1 MLSPPTS
8 EDSFDGKPKTIDM
21 ALYSLT
27 RARKAIAKLEARDED
42 HAEAVASAKSANN
55 PSQQPA
61 AAASAV
67 ANLDYRWTNA
77 DTASFD
83 CMHYN
88 GDAALDLLAQRIDL
102 QPDQTILDIGSGFS
116 ATGRYLATRYHA
128 RVIGIE
134 LQQRVHDLAELITR
148 RNVSPDVRDHVAS
161 LCGDIVTIATDS
173 EAQVGERQFD
183 AVVSLLCIMH
193 VAREDRPALFS
204 QAWEYTKPGGWVFV
218 EDFVRREGVEVTDAE
233 EGLLRDVVACPYLPS
248 VAEYVRGLEKAGFVD
263 VLVEDLAEEWRG
275 FVVERAERYK
285 GEEGREKE
293 MEVFYDAVAGLFE
306 GGHVGGARFVG
317 RRRQLS

>member
-1 MLSPPTS
+1 M
-8 EDSFDGKPKTIDM
+8 
-21 ALYSLT
+21 
-27 RARKAIAKLEARDED
+27 
-42 HAEAVASAKSANN
+42 
-55 PSQQPA
+55 
-61 AAASAV
+61 
-67 ANLDYRWTNA
+67 
-77 DTASFD
+77 
-83 CMHYN
+83 
-88 GDAALDLLAQRIDL
+88 
-102 QPDQTILDIGSGFS
+102 
-116 ATGRYLATRYHA
+116 
-128 RVIGIE
+128 IGIE